1 MRLPSLLATVPFS
14 LFLACSTVATKPP
27 AGEAA
32 QGANYTNVADSHAL
46 FAAAGPT
53 APGRSAG
60 DAQGTIPAPLTAAE
74 RAALR
79 AEGPAALTRL
89 LVEYDATREPQARAL
104 LAAKIDKVA
113 GQRYATHS
121 RLYWYDDLAA
131 AQAAARASGKPIL
144 SLRML
149 GRLDED
155 LSCANSRFFRTTLYP
170 DAAVAALLRDR
181 FILHWSSERN
191 VPRITIDYGD
201 GRKLE
206 STVTGNSAHYVLD
219 AEGRPIDVLPGL
231 YAPQVFVREL
241 KVADQL
247 HAALRGLDRDARAQR
262 LVSHHQAAM
271 QATNERFAK
280 VGQVAFIAGGRRL
293 MTNEIAMGVA
303 AAAQRATMSKAYVE
317 VPMLR
322 SVQVGTDPGKLPDDV
337 EMWAEIGQ
345 QMLGVGAPPDA
356 AVAAAAAGNPFGL
369 GVVVIPPNGEAVP
382 VAATGVPK
390 AVQKKKV
397 RPILDDRARAL
408 VDSLLAV
415 PAEGHALNPEARAA
429 VIARLEQTIVADT
442 AINEIRL
449 RNTIRAHLVYNAHR
463 GVSDFGE
470 LNTFVYDHVFHTPS
484 GDAWMGLLPR
494 DTFTGLPAGAVVTRT
509 KS

>member
-1 MRLPSLLATVPFS
+1 MRLPSLLAAVPCS
-14 LFLACSTVATKPP
+14 LFLACQTVATKPP

-32 QGANYTNVADSHAL
+32 QGANYTNVAESHAL
-46 FAAAGPT
+46 FAAGGAT

-60 DAQGTIPAPLTAAE
+60 DASGTVGSPLPAAE
-74 RAALR
+74 LAALR
-79 AEGPAALTRL
+79 AEGPPAL
-89 LVEYDATREPQARAL
+89 ARL
-104 LAAKIDKVA
+104 LAAYDAFPEGERRATLAATIDKVA

-131 AQAAARASGKPIL
+131 ARAAARASGKPIL

-191 VPRITIDYGD
+191 APRITIDYGD

-206 STVTGNSAHYVLD
+206 STVTGNSAHYILD

-241 KVADQL
+241 KVADKL
-247 HAALRGLDRDARAQR
+247 HAALQR
-262 LVSHHQAAM
+262 LDDKDRAERLVRHHQAAM
-271 QATNERFAK
+271 QATEKRFADI
-280 VGQVAFIAGGRRL
+280 GQVPYIVGGRQL
-293 MTNEIAMGVA
+293 LTSQIVMGVA
-303 AAAQRATMSKAYVE
+303 ASAQRATMSKAFVE

-322 SVQVGTDPGKLPDDV
+322 TVNVGVDPGKIPDDV
-337 EMWAEIGQ
+337 ELWAEIGQ
-345 QMLGVGAPPDA
+345 QLLGVGDPPD
-356 AVAAAAAGNPFGL
+356 AAAAAGISDDFGL
-369 GVVVIPPNGEAVP
+369 GRAIVLLPSGAP
-382 VAATGVPK
+382 VAAAPAKVVKKPK
-390 AVQKKKV
+390 KQPL
-397 RPILDDRARAL
+397 PILDDRARAL

-415 PAEGHALNPEARAA
+415 PTEDHVLNPETRAD

-442 AINEIRL
+442 AINEVRL
-449 RNTIRAHLVYNAHR
+449 RRQIRGHLIYNAQR
-463 GVSDFGE
+463 GVSDFAE
-470 LNTFVYDHVFHTPS
+470 LNTFVYDNVFHTPS